1 MPAGASLIAPLL
13 VTKLGDMK
21 VNTGDSPGLQGLF
34 REGVAWA
41 AQCANSAAEGFLA
54 RPSA

>member
-21 VNTGDSPGLQGLF
+21 VNTGDSPRVQGPF
-34 REGVAWA
+34 REA
-41 AQCANSAAEGFLA
+41 LL
-54 RPSA
+54 

>member
-21 VNTGDSPGLQGLF
+21 VNAGDSPGLQRPF
-34 REGVAWA
+34 SEGV
-41 AQCANSAAEGFLA
+41 L
-54 RPSA
+54 